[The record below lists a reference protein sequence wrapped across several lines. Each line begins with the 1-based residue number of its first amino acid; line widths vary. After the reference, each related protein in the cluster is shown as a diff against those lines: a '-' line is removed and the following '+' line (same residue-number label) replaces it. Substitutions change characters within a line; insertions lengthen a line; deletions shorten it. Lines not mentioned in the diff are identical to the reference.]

1 MIQAGMSCQLI
12 YYVHDEHV
20 TFFEVAGKFDF
31 LIVRCNPG
39 QFKADGGEQ
48 QKFDD
53 GMRALRKTGI
63 QVWPSPDVMEKMGA
77 KEFFAG
83 FLKTIAFQPRV
94 IKQNRGSSGQGIW
107 IIKLEACNYCAEFGE
122 RGCANDGVLDMIE
135 ANDDHAEE
143 HTVAEFVEFYLND
156 CNEKSGTWTSAGV
169 GRYLKG

>member
-12 YYVHDEHV
+12 HYVHVEHV

-83 FLKTIAFQPRV
+83 FQKTMAFRPRV
-94 IKQNRGSSGQGIW
+94 IRQ
-107 IIKLEACNYCAEFGE
+107 
-122 RGCANDGVLDMIE
+122 
-135 ANDDHAEE
+135 DH
-143 HTVAEFVEFYLND
+143 
-156 CNEKSGTWTSAGV
+156 
-169 GRYLKG
+169 